1 MGVGV
6 LCVRNIM
13 YSGDRNNHLFR
24 NSNRTTIY
32 ELIPFPATR
41 IFPSDVLLRGLRGL
55 QILRDSSWM
64 HATVVSNLAKL
75 LGKKEQ
81 EVPALERVA
90 IGLWFVETHDS
101 CACAWLHE
109 ALQARVRFVEGDWFH

>member
-1 MGVGV
+1 
-6 LCVRNIM
+6 M
-13 YSGDRNNHLFR
+13 YSWDRNNHLFR
-24 NSNRTTIY
+24 NSNRTTIH

-64 HATVVSNLAKL
+64 HATVVSDMAKL

-81 EVPALERVA
+81 AVLALERVA
-90 IGLWFVETHDS
+90 TGLGFVEIDDA

-109 ALQARVRFVEGDWFH
+109 ALRARV